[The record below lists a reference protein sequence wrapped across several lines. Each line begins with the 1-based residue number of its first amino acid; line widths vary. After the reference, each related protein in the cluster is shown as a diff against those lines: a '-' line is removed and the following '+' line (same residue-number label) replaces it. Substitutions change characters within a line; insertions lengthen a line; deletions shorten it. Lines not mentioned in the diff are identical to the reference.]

1 MKESTR
7 KLITFVALGI
17 AILATVLAV
26 LFAMNNGGV
35 KELAAV
41 KANGL
46 FDATFWILV
55 CLVLASIAAIL
66 FFVVK
71 TLAKRFVEDK
81 GYWKKFL
88 GIVLAIVVVCVVAF
102 LVSKG
107 NDVSPA
113 LMEKHDVSEGT
124 SKLIGAA
131 CYVVYILVIAA
142 ACAILYTEVA
152 KSLKKK

>member
-26 LFAMNNGGV
+26 LFALNNGGV